1 MSSYQNKFVLKDKV
15 ACVLGGAGLLGKEI
29 TMALSQA
36 GAKTNIL
43 DIDRKKSVKII
54 EEMKEYGSNVGFIK
68 FDSTD
73 LKHISKNL
81 KKIFST
87 LGSIDVFVNCSYP
100 RTVNIFH
107 TWFN

>member
-68 FDSTD
+68 FDLTD

-87 LGSIDVFVNCSYP
+87 LGS
-100 RTVNIFH
+100 
-107 TWFN
+107 